1 MGTTAGYSAIFVPRS
16 VRRIGFPKIVAC
28 QFGGRQDDWQRPVSG
43 RTFPGQGQIYV
54 CALRN
59 NKSKLQPGEVA
70 HIITL

>member
-1 MGTTAGYSAIFVPRS
+1 MIGSDQFLAELFWGT
-16 VRRIGFPKIVAC
+16 
-28 QFGGRQDDWQRPVSG
+28 
-43 RTFPGQGQIYV
+43 QGQIYV